1 MNIAYATTST
11 VAELHAI
18 INELSMSHLG
28 IFSPAAI
35 RRELR
40 LLSTP
45 CDLICIDLRKMHDLN
60 EVLGYDVANRYFGIF
75 ARTRMHDELHVAAR
89 SHDIRGQWGG
99 DEVVIACAAG
109 DGAGLLMR
117 LINALDV
124 LSAGLTA
131 PHRRAMHERTGGLV
145 DGFAAVFVL
154 IPNST
159 DVYRREWINDGWAD
173 AGDAARG
180 VAECGR
186 LKAGNVTGSRSTSG
200 KPGTII
206 GTLAPVSEVAL

>member
-1 MNIAYATTST
+1 MYQTHSNTAT

-18 INELSMSHLG
+18 IDELSMSHLG

-45 CDLICIDLRKMHDLN
+45 CDLICIDLRKLHDLN

-75 ARTRMHDELHVAAR
+75 ARTRMHDELHIATR

-99 DEVVIACAAG
+99 DEVVIACSAG
-109 DGAGLLMR
+109 DGTGLLMR
-117 LINALDV
+117 LVNALDM
-124 LSAGLTA
+124 LSAGLPPA
-131 PHRRAMHERTGGLV
+131 QRLAMATRTGGLV

-159 DVYRREWINDGWAD
+159 DVYRREWIDGGWVD

-180 VAECGR
+180 VDECGL
-186 LKAGNVTGSRSTSG
+186 LKKGNVTDCRSTSG

-206 GTLAPVSEVAL
+206 GTLAPITEVLR

>member
-1 MNIAYATTST
+1 MYQIHSNTATATI
-11 VAELHAI
+11 AELHAI

-40 LLSTP
+40 LLDTP

-60 EVLGYDVANRYFGIF
+60 EVLGYGVVNRYFGIF

-89 SHDIRGQWGG
+89 SHDLRGQWGG
-99 DEVVIACAAG
+99 DEVVIACAVG
-109 DGAGLLMR
+109 DGTGLIMR
-117 LINALDV
+117 LINALNV

-131 PHRRAMHERTGGLV
+131 THRRAMNERTGGLV

-159 DVYRREWINDGWAD
+159 QPLR
-173 AGDAARG
+173 DAARG
-180 VAECGR
+180 VDECGR
-186 LKAGNVTGSRSTSG
+186 LKAGNVTGCRSTSG
-200 KPGTII
+200 KSGTII
-206 GTLAPVSEVAL
+206 GTLAPVSEVQL

>member
-1 MNIAYATTST
+1 MNIAHATTST

-40 LLSTP
+40 LLDTP

-60 EVLGYDVANRYFGIF
+60 EVLGYGVVNRYFGVF

-99 DEVVIACAAG
+99 DEVVIACGIG

-131 PHRRAMHERTGGLV
+131 THRRAMHERTGGLV

-154 IPNST
+154 IPNSAHPL
-159 DVYRREWINDGWAD
+159 R
-173 AGDAARG
+173 DAARG
-180 VAECGR
+180 VDECGR